1 MNIHKF
7 QSSKRVSPEHLHCI
21 ENRYIIEA
29 MKKSSSVTTIRL
41 TEDARRLLWRLGET
55 LGISRTAV
63 IELAIRRMAAEE
75 EIEARPAEVM
85 EKE

>member
-1 MNIHKF
+1 MGDKTSI
-7 QSSKRVSPEHLHCI
+7 KRVSSKHLHCI

-75 EIEARPAEVM
+75 EIEARPVEVM
-85 EKE
+85 DEV

>member
-1 MNIHKF
+1 
-7 QSSKRVSPEHLHCI
+7 
-21 ENRYIIEA
+21 

-41 TEDARRLLWRLGET
+41 TEDARRLLWQLGEA
-55 LGISRTAV
+55 LGIPRTAV

>member
-1 MNIHKF
+1 
-7 QSSKRVSPEHLHCI
+7 
-21 ENRYIIEA
+21 